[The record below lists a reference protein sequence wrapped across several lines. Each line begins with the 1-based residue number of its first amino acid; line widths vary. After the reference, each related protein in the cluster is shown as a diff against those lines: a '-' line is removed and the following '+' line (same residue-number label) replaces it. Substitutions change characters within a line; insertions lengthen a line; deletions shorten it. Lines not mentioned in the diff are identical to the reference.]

1 MNTNMWGLH
10 ATLKVE
16 RTSIERLIDAG
27 QAVTTG
33 DIETLTEVALARVY
47 KHYGK
52 HFPQRTWERQQAL
65 FKIDVLTMWQ
75 HRAFLGRKTA

>member
-10 ATLKVE
+10 TTLKVE

-27 QAVTTG
+27 QAVTTE
-33 DIETLTEVALARVY
+33 DVARLTETALERAY
-47 KHYGK
+47 KHHGK
-52 HFPQRTWERQQAL
+52 QLPQRTWERQQAL

-75 HRAFLGRKTA
+75 HRDFLGRKTA

>member
-10 ATLKVE
+10 TALKVE

-27 QAVTTG
+27 QAVTIG
-33 DIETLTEVALARVY
+33 DIETLTEAALNRVY
-47 KHYGK
+47 QQHGK

-75 HRAFLGRKTA
+75 HRDFLGRKTA